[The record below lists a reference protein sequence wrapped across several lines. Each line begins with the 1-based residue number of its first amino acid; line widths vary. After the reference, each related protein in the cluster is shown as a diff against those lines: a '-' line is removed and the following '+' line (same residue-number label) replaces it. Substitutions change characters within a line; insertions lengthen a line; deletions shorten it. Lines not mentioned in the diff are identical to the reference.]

1 MAVTARALPLLPLDA
16 FTYQIPQGAVPG
28 MHVPGILFSNAA
40 LLGAVEGDPS
50 LQQLANVATL
60 PGIERAALAMPDIH
74 FGYGFPVGGVAAF
87 DLADG
92 VVSPG
97 GIGYDINCGVRLLA
111 TELTVDEVRPVLRPL
126 IDALYRAVPS
136 GVGSKGPL
144 SLSPSEVD
152 EVLAGG
158 ARWAVGRGYGRP
170 EDLAHQEE
178 EGCLGAADPHAVGDD
193 ARRRGLKQLG
203 TLGSGNHFLEVQG
216 VDEVFLPEFAK
227 ALHLRTG
234 QVVVMLH
241 TGSRGLGHQVAT
253 DYIRTMDERLRREG
267 VALIDRQLSCAP
279 IASEEGQR
287 YLTAMAAGAN
297 FAWANRQLI
306 TEGVRRAFRETFHR
320 PDAELGLSV
329 VYDIAHNIA
338 KVEEHRT
345 AGGVKPLLVHRKG
358 ATRAF
363 PAGREEVPTDYRAF
377 GQPVLIP
384 GDMGTASYVLMG
396 LPTAMDRSFGS
407 SCHGAGRLLSRHAA
421 VRRFR
426 YDTVTQELAR
436 LGIVVKAASREG
448 VTEEAPGA
456 YKNVEEVVRVA
467 EGAGLTQRVA
477 RLVPIGVV
485 KG

>member
-1 MAVTARALPLLPLDA
+1 VPKLVALDE
-16 FTYQIPQGAVPG
+16 FTFQIPMGEVEGMRVPG
-28 MHVPGILFSNAA
+28 TLYSNRA

-60 PGIERAALAMPDIH
+60 PGIQASAYAMPDIH

-87 DLADG
+87 DLDEG

-97 GIGYDINCGVRLLA
+97 GIGYDINCGVRLIR
-111 TELTVDEVRPVLRPL
+111 TSLTAEEVRPRQRALL
-126 IDALYRAVPS
+126 DALYRLVPS
-136 GVGSKGPL
+136 GVGSKGPV
-144 SLSPSEVD
+144 SLRPGEVD

-158 ARWAVGRGYGRP
+158 ARWAVEHGFGRS
-170 EDLAHQEE
+170 EDLSVQEE
-178 EGCLGAADPHAVGDD
+178 EGRMSQAQPAAVGDD
-193 ARRRGLKQLG
+193 ARKRGGRQLG
-203 TLGSGNHFLEVQG
+203 TLGSGNHFLEVQA
-216 VDEVFLPEFAK
+216 VDEVFHPEFAR
-227 ALHLRTG
+227 AMGLERG
-234 QVVVMLH
+234 RVVVMLH

-253 DYIRTMDERLRREG
+253 DYIRTMDERLRRDG
-267 VALIDRQLSCAP
+267 VVLVDRQLSCAP

-297 FAWANRQLI
+297 FAWANRQVI
-306 TEGVRRAFRETFHR
+306 TDSVRRAFSEVFQR
-320 PDAELGLSV
+320 PAEELDLSV
-329 VYDIAHNIA
+329 VYDIAHNMA
-338 KVEEHRT
+338 KIEEHRV
-345 AGGVKPLLVHRKG
+345 GGAPLKVLVHRKG

-363 PAGREEVPTDYRAF
+363 PAGRDEVPQPYREF

-384 GDMGTASYVLMG
+384 GDMGTASYVLAG
-396 LPTAMDRSFGS
+396 LPTSMERSFGS

-421 VRRFR
+421 VRQFRF
-426 YDTVTQELAR
+426 DEVTQALNAR
-436 LGIVVKAASREG
+436 GIMVKAASREG

-467 EGAGLTQRVA
+467 EGAGLTRRVA